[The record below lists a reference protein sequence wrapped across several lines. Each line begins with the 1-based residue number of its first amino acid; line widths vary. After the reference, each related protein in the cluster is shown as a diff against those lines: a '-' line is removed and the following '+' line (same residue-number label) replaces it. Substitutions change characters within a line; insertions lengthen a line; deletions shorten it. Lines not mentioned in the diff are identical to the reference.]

1 MNELL
6 NVLNDKY
13 DLYGL
18 LTGELEIDDVLS
30 SVEVEEY
37 IKSNKCDL
45 IEIEEYILKNIY

>member
-6 NVLNDKY
+6 DVLNDKY
-13 DLYGL
+13 DLYRL

-37 IKSNKCDL
+37 IKSNECGL
-45 IEIEEYILKNIY
+45 IEIEEYILKRL